1 MLVVRDYNEIL
12 DTLERD
18 ERLLFHEHIRRL
30 DRRINGGLTRFT
42 WASKTVIEWY
52 VKECRKHCADLN
64 AIVQGFKVNRELIKR
79 NCRRIATTL
88 LINIEKVRGGKGHG
102 GIAYGI

>member
-1 MLVVRDYNEIL
+1 MLREYVMLVVRDYNAIL
-12 DTLERD
+12 DTLARD

-52 VKECRKHCADLN
+52 EIGLYHSQCTRTSPVVGSEN
-64 AIVQGFKVNRELIKR
+64 MF
-79 NCRRIATTL
+79 TL
-88 LINIEKVRGGKGHG
+88 
-102 GIAYGI
+102 

>member
-1 MLVVRDYNEIL
+1 MLREYVMLVVRDYNAIL
-12 DTLERD
+12 DTLARD

-52 VKECRKHCADLN
+52 EIGLY
-64 AIVQGFKVNRELIKR
+64 
-79 NCRRIATTL
+79 
-88 LINIEKVRGGKGHG
+88 NILSVLVRVL
-102 GIAYGI
+102 